1 LLQQTY
7 SQYALHTQFQDLAL
21 KGSNSPT
28 KELSKGGG
36 FSVRSAPNE
45 KTLSIKSR
53 KSNAEDIGSLG
64 KSSAASRSL
73 AVSATY
79 IYKLPLQYYIKNNEV
94 ENIRPSVVE
103 SLARFC
109 ESWLLETDSDRRTPL
124 HNALLV
130 LLLISREVPTWSV
143 KHQQHATR
151 IVEVL
156 LS

>member
-79 IYKLPLQYYIKNNEV
+79 IYKIMKLKTSTLQLLKGWQDFASHGFWKQIQIAGLHCIMPYWFY
-94 ENIRPSVVE
+94 
-103 SLARFC
+103 SL
-109 ESWLLETDSDRRTPL
+109 SRRKYPRG
-124 HNALLV
+124 V
-130 LLLISREVPTWSV
+130 
-143 KHQQHATR
+143 
-151 IVEVL
+151 
-156 LS
+156 